1 MMAGQQAHKSTK
13 WLRHLANH
21 LEHVA
26 GLCETGDADAL
37 VAYGRL
43 EKKIMNLWNKLRNE
57 VPVTPGNDPLA

>member
-1 MMAGQQAHKSTK
+1 MAGEQAHQSMT

-26 GLCETGDADAL
+26 GLRKAGNADAL

-43 EKKIMNLWNKLRNE
+43 EKEIMSLWNK
-57 VPVTPGNDPLA
+57 